1 MLVSVKANEW
11 SLCYLNLLTF
21 LFSTYM
27 QSLFGFWYVEILK
40 YIKFQ
45 IIQSWF
51 LFVVGRFRVFMKKL
65 NIGHVFIP
73 GKYNILFILC
83 LGRPSI
89 IYYNRIIAIEYISLV
104 TIYLEFVNWHKYF
117 LLDNVSK
124 TWRHQPISNVES
136 RSIIQ
141 SNYENCL

>member
-1 MLVSVKANEW
+1 MSEVYI
-11 SLCYLNLLTF
+11 CYLNLLTF

-27 QSLFGFWYVEILK
+27 QKFFLFLICRIMK

-51 LFVVGRFRVFMKKL
+51 LFVVGRFRVFMKNL

-89 IYYNRIIAIEYISLV
+89 IYYKRIIAIGYISLV
-104 TIYLEFVNWHKYF
+104 TIYLEFVDWHKYF

-141 SNYENCL
+141 PNYENSL

>member
-27 QSLFGFWYVEILK
+27 QSFIWFLICRIMK

-45 IIQSWF
+45 IILHDFCLSSDVSVF
-51 LFVVGRFRVFMKKL
+51 LWKFWIWDMYLF
-65 NIGHVFIP
+65 P

-89 IYYNRIIAIEYISLV
+89 IYYKRIIAIGYISLV
-104 TIYLEFVNWHKYF
+104 TIYLEFVDWHKYF

-124 TWRHQPISNVES
+124 SWRHQPISNVES

-141 SNYENCL
+141 PNYENSL